1 MDICEKSGLGTLIER
16 KLRCY
21 FDALDGDA
29 PVSRL
34 YDQIMREVE
43 RPLLS
48 IALEKSHGQKGKA
61 AEILGINR
69 NTLRKKLLE
78 LDIDDGLIPS

>member
-1 MDICEKSGLGTLIER
+1 MSGLEKSGLSTLIEG
-16 KLRCY
+16 KLRSY
-21 FDALDGDA
+21 FESLDGDA
-29 PVSRL
+29 PVAHL
-34 YDQIMREVE
+34 YDHIMREVE

-48 IALEKSHGQKGKA
+48 IALEKADGQKGRA

-78 LDIDDGLIPS
+78 LGGERAPS